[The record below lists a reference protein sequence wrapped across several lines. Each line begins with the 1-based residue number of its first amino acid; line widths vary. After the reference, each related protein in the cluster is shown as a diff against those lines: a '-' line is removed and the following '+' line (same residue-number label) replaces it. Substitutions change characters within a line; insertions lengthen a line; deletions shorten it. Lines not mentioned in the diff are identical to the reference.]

1 METTPAVFTAYK
13 ALSLPPNHITTELQS
28 SRIYM
33 ALSNEQKKAYRAIG
47 HTLNPIV
54 TVAAHGLTEGVIEEL
69 NRALNDHELIKIKVS
84 VGDRDVKKEVLA
96 EILRITGAEMPQQ
109 IGNTALLMR
118 RNPKANP
125 KLSNL
130 KR

>member
-1 METTPAVFTAYK
+1 MA
-13 ALSLPPNHITTELQS
+13 IT
-28 SRIYM
+28 
-33 ALSNEQKKAYRAIG
+33 NEQKKAYRAIG

-54 TVAAHGLTEGVIEEL
+54 TVASNGLTEGVIDEL
-69 NRALNDHELIKIKVS
+69 NRALDDHELIKIKVS
-84 VGDRDVKKEVLA
+84 VGDREVKKAVIE

-109 IGNTALLMR
+109 IGNTALLLR

>member
-1 METTPAVFTAYK
+1 
-13 ALSLPPNHITTELQS
+13 
-28 SRIYM
+28 M

-54 TVAAHGLTEGVIEEL
+54 TIAANGLTEGVIDEL

-109 IGNTALLMR
+109 IGNTALLLR